1 MRNGLTTGTCAAAA
15 AKAAAYAVVHGKG
28 LERVEI
34 TLPGGGVV
42 SVPVVEVSI
51 GQKVAT
57 AIVRKDAGDDPDV
70 TDKALIKVSVSFDS
84 ESEVTIR
91 GGEGIGV
98 VTKPGLSVEVGM
110 HAINPVPMGMIRN
123 SIREVTDRGLQVV
136 VEIPGGRTLAEKTYN
151 PRLGVVGGLSILG
164 TSGIVKPFS
173 AQAIRDTL
181 KLSVRVALSS
191 GISRP
196 VLTPGRIGHRAI
208 DRLFNLPEEQVIEV
222 GNEWGFL
229 LEEMSG
235 RNFERV
241 LIVGHPGKLA
251 KLLMGYWDTHSKRS
265 PSAASFV
272 SELASSILGEPVKS
286 FATVEASMQSLNPE
300 QLTMLSNALAERI
313 SRTVNSKLSSSIPVS
328 TILINLKSEVVGHC
342 GELSYWPTK

>member
-34 TLPGGGVV
+34 TLPSGGVV

-51 GQKVAT
+51 GQNVAT

-123 SIREVTDRGLQVV
+123 SIREVTDRGLQVI

-181 KLSVRVALSS
+181 KLSVRVALAS

-235 RNFERV
+235 CNFERV

-272 SELASSILGEPVKS
+272 SELASSILEEPVKS
-286 FATVEASMQSLNPE
+286 FATVEASMQSLNPD

-313 SRTVNSKLSSSIPVS
+313 SRIVNSKLSSSIPVS
-328 TILINLKSEVVGHC
+328 TILINLKSEVVGYC